1 MTGSPQNND
10 RLPSMKLIW
19 EKNKMRNLWV
29 PGVDKI
35 YTQYKIMQCQYI
47 RTTRQYYKQF
57 KTNDK
62 KNHIHIK

>member
-19 EKNKMRNLWV
+19 EKIKMRNLWV

-35 YTQYKIMQCQYI
+35 YTQYKHYKIMQCQYI
-47 RTTRQYYKQF
+47 RTTRQYYKQTI
-57 KTNDK
+57 KRI
-62 KNHIHIK
+62 IHIK